1 MELNVWERFK
11 LLQILPER
19 GDYVTLKIVRKL
31 REGLSFSEEEIGA
44 LQFKQDGERM
54 MWNPEA
60 PQHKE
65 FQFGPKATNIIAE
78 ALKAVDQREMLDDPL
93 LILFEKFVDTKE
105 YDLGGEA
112 DIAPPPPSP

>member
-1 MELNVWERFK
+1 MELLVWERFK
-11 LLQILPER
+11 LLQTLPER
-19 GDYVTLKIVRKL
+19 GDYVTIKIVRKL
-31 REGLSFSEEEIGA
+31 REDLSFSEEEIEE

-60 PQHKE
+60 KQTKE

-78 ALKAVDQREMLDDPL
+78 ALKGVSKREMLDGAL
-93 LILFEKFVDTKE
+93 LVLFEKFVDTTE

-112 DIAPPPPSP
+112 G

>member
-1 MELNVWERFK
+1 MELFVWERFK

-19 GDYVTLKIVRKL
+19 GDYVTIKIVRKL
-31 REGLSFSEEEIGA
+31 REDLSFSEEEIEE

-60 PQHKE
+60 PQTKE

-78 ALKAVDQREMLDDPL
+78 ALKGASKREMLDGAL
-93 LILFEKFVDTKE
+93 LVLFEKFVDTTT

-112 DIAPPPPSP
+112 G